1 MRRRMVVTERN
12 TPGSIG
18 GGIGLPGGGAGS
30 GGYDKDARASRG
42 ESGGEES
49 PRLAYPRSRMREK
62 GCCCLGGGIGGVRG
76 SGWNVAGSRFRTRRD
91 SRSSIGS

>member
-1 MRRRMVVTERN
+1 MPSDWARAQGLVCIFGPPPPRIEPSAAADIPDEARTASSEASSMRRRIVVTERK

-30 GGYDKDARASRG
+30 GGYDKDARESRG

-49 PRLAYPRSRMREK
+49 PRFA
-62 GCCCLGGGIGGVRG
+62 
-76 SGWNVAGSRFRTRRD
+76 
-91 SRSSIGS
+91 

>member
-1 MRRRMVVTERN
+1 MRRRIVETERK

-30 GGYDKDARASRG
+30 GGYDKDAMESRG

-49 PRLAYPRSRMREK
+49 QRLA
-62 GCCCLGGGIGGVRG
+62 
-76 SGWNVAGSRFRTRRD
+76 
-91 SRSSIGS
+91 

>member
-1 MRRRMVVTERN
+1 MPSDWARAQGLVCIFGPPPPRIDPSAAADIPDEARTASSEASSMSRRIVVTERK

-30 GGYDKDARASRG
+30 GGYDNDAIESRG

-49 PRLAYPRSRMREK
+49 PRLA
-62 GCCCLGGGIGGVRG
+62 
-76 SGWNVAGSRFRTRRD
+76 
-91 SRSSIGS
+91 

>member
-1 MRRRMVVTERN
+1 MRRRIVATERK

-30 GGYDKDARASRG
+30 RGYDKDARASRG

-49 PRLAYPRSRMREK
+49 PRLA
-62 GCCCLGGGIGGVRG
+62 
-76 SGWNVAGSRFRTRRD
+76 
-91 SRSSIGS
+91 

>member
-1 MRRRMVVTERN
+1 MRRRIVVTERN